1 MDTTQSIT
9 DAHAGLLKEISKLKS
24 DRELVEREGKV
35 EFDDVPKFLEELD
48 RFEEESAKAEIELR

>member
-35 EFDDVPKFLEELD
+35 EFDDVPKFLE
-48 RFEEESAKAEIELR
+48 LR